1 MRRVADND
9 DSRNADAGVWGVENP
24 EVNAS
29 GDQISF
35 RLSRNEPKQTAWLVT
50 GFCALPIGLVVISNL
65 FQGTAIDWVEI
76 AVYTG
81 SLALVGGI
89 FWVAASMVRRDR
101 DPRIIVTKTHLH
113 LPKKQE
119 TPIAWSDIRALEI
132 HRGTGKY
139 GRHQRILAV
148 VTKHDGQAEMPKRS
162 WLERL
167 FVKWHGTLLTEELDR
182 LEGEP
187 KDVYRAIA
195 HRAPSELLAVSDA
208 VLQLHQGAVVDDAA
222 L

>member
-1 MRRVADND
+1 MTDKE
-9 DSRNADAGVWGVENP
+9 DSRNADDGVWGAENP
-24 EVNAS
+24 EVSAS
-29 GDQISF
+29 GDQVSF
-35 RLSRNEPKQTAWLVT
+35 RLSRKEPKQTAWLVT
-50 GFCALPIGLVVISNL
+50 GFCALPIGLVVVSNL

-81 SLALVGGI
+81 SLALIGGI
-89 FWVAASMVRRDR
+89 FWFAVYMARRDR

-119 TPIAWSDIRALEI
+119 TPLAWSDIRALEI
-132 HRGTGKY
+132 HRGSGKY

-148 VTKHDGQAEMPKRS
+148 ITKRNDQAEMPKRT
-162 WLERL
+162 WLERM

-195 HRAPSELLAVSDA
+195 RLAPPDLLALSDA
-208 VLQLHQGAVVDDAA
+208 VLQLHQGREVEDAG

>member
-1 MRRVADND
+1 MTGSD
-9 DSRNADAGVWGVENP
+9 DSPNADTGLWNAENP
-24 EVNAS
+24 EVSAS
-29 GDQISF
+29 GDQVSF

-65 FQGTAIDWVEI
+65 FQGTIIDWVEI

-81 SLALVGGI
+81 SLALIGGI
-89 FWVAASMVRRDR
+89 FWFAVYMARRDR

-119 TPIAWSDIRALEI
+119 APLAWSDIRALEI
-132 HRGTGKY
+132 HRGSGKY
-139 GRHQRILAV
+139 GRHQRVLAV
-148 VTKHDGQAEMPKRS
+148 ITKHNGQAEMPKRT
-162 WLERL
+162 WLERM
-167 FVKWHGTLLTEELDR
+167 FVKWYGTLLTEELDR

-195 HRAPSELLAVSDA
+195 RLAPPDLLAVSDA
-208 VLQLHQGAVVDDAA
+208 VLQLHQGAVVEDAV